1 MTPVDAL
8 RLASGVEAMVPR
20 GGAALTGS
28 VSIDLITGEPGDRK
42 DLDVLV
48 QEPYM
53 AQMEHG
59 LQAAGFRWES
69 YGTWPSA
76 IWRSPQ
82 GHLVDILMVYGL
94 AGGEWVP
101 SWCTSEPATP
111 ASIPFVVLVSD
122 HAPAVVATSLEAQ
135 LFRWVAAGRPE
146 HPSAQRIRMAIGEGA
161 SARIADMVEEAR
173 RRCRSIC

>member
-1 MTPVDAL
+1 
-8 RLASGVEAMVPR
+8 
-20 GGAALTGS
+20 
-28 VSIDLITGEPGDRK
+28 
-42 DLDVLV
+42 
-48 QEPYM
+48 
-53 AQMEHG
+53 
-59 LQAAGFRWES
+59 
-69 YGTWPSA
+69 
-76 IWRSPQ
+76 
-82 GHLVDILMVYGL
+82 MVYGL

>member
-76 IWRSPQ
+76 I
-82 GHLVDILMVYGL
+82 
-94 AGGEWVP
+94 
-101 SWCTSEPATP
+101 
-111 ASIPFVVLVSD
+111 
-122 HAPAVVATSLEAQ
+122 
-135 LFRWVAAGRPE
+135 
-146 HPSAQRIRMAIGEGA
+146 
-161 SARIADMVEEAR
+161 
-173 RRCRSIC
+173 